1 MFMMFEARGSS
12 DETLDLLKLDVDRS
26 FACRVIWDLTR
37 MKPNVGDLLSVRL
50 MLSAGQKNLNVLLER
65 VETTKLLF

>member
-1 MFMMFEARGSS
+1 MFMIFEARGSS
-12 DETLDLLKLDVDRS
+12 DETLDLFKLDVDRS

-37 MKPNVGDLLSVRL
+37 TKPNVGDLLSARI